1 MSEEQTTETQR
12 GYGNIYTPHAGSMV
26 IQVHRES
33 GLANRTIIL
42 SQRQVRLLRRSLKA
56 GAVLLGIILVSWLFL
71 AAQAARVP
79 ILTKRVATLQRDVK
93 RVDTLQTAL
102 VELEKRFHQVQRML
116 GANTPVQVRQP
127 VKDSAPRV
135 LRVDSVPATMPS
147 LWPVPVA
154 GQIVPYDSSAHS
166 EGIDIAVPVG
176 TAIRAAGGGT
186 VVEIGNDTKYG
197 KVVKIRHR
205 DGYESV
211 YANAGDILVEKNDRV
226 PAGAVIALS
235 GNGGHA
241 PVPHVH
247 FEIRKDG
254 ASVDPLSLVKP
265 GGSSGDL
272 R

>member
-1 MSEEQTTETQR
+1 MSDEQTPETQR

-42 SQRQVRLLRRSLKA
+42 SQRQVRLLRRGLKA
-56 GAVLLGIILVSWLFL
+56 GAVLLAIILGSWLFL

-79 ILTKRVATLQRDVK
+79 VLTKRVATLQRDIN

-116 GANTPVQVRQP
+116 GASTPVP
-127 VKDSAPRV
+127 AIKKDSAPRV
-135 LRVDSVPATMPS
+135 LRVDSVAATVPS
-147 LWPVPVA
+147 LWPVSVT
-154 GQIVPYDSSAHS
+154 GQVVPHDSATHT
-166 EGIDIAVPVG
+166 EGIDIAVPSG
-176 TAIRAAGGGT
+176 TSIRAAGAGT
-186 VVEIGNDTKYG
+186 VVEVGNDAKLG
-197 KVVKIRHR
+197 KVVRIRHR

-211 YANAGDILVEKNDRV
+211 YANAADVLVAKNDQV

-247 FEIRKDG
+247 FEIRRDG
-254 ASVDPLSLVKP
+254 APVNPLSLVKS